1 MEDINSKIFDTIL
14 THEHM
19 LKTMPFDM
27 AWMPDPESPEKVDP
41 VTIILATAVWSTRYL
56 HLIPPSY
63 DKTIIQ

>member
-1 MEDINSKIFDTIL
+1 MEDITSKFFDSIL

-27 AWMPDPESPEKVDP
+27 AWTADPENPNMVDP
-41 VTIILATAVWSTRYL
+41 VTVILATAVWSTRYL
-56 HLIPPSY
+56 GFVQPGY

>member
-1 MEDINSKIFDTIL
+1 MEDITSKIFTDVL

-27 AWMPDPESPEKVDP
+27 VWSADPEDPEKVDP
-41 VTIILATAVWSTRYL
+41 VTVILATAVWSTRYL
-56 HLIPPSY
+56 GLIPPNY